1 MNLSRPFILR
11 PVATALLMVAIF
23 LAGAISYFQLPVSA
37 LPEVDYPTIQVLTFY
52 PGASPDVI
60 ASGVTAPL
68 ERQFGEVAGLSQMT
82 STSAGG
88 VSVIVMQF
96 QLSLNIDVAEQ
107 EVQAA
112 INAAQSYLPANLPV
126 PPVYSKSN
134 PADAP
139 VLTLALTSNEMALSK
154 VEDLADTRL
163 APKISQISGV
173 GLVSISG
180 GQKPAVRIQANP
192 TTLASYGI
200 NLEDLRNALTGT
212 SLNAAKGNFDGPSQD
227 YTINAND
234 QLLTSGDYKHVVVAY
249 RNGAPVMLSDVAHV
263 IDGIENTDL
272 AAWVNTT
279 PSVILNIQRQPGA
292 NTIQVVDNIE
302 RLLPQLETGLPR
314 AVHLQ
319 IVNDRTNAIR
329 ASVKDVEFELVLA
342 IALVVLVIFLFLRSL
357 AATVIPSVAVP
368 LSLIGTLGVMYL
380 AGFSLNNLT
389 MMALTIS
396 TGFVVDDAIVMIENI
411 SRYIEE
417 GETPMEAA
425 LKGAGEIGF
434 TILSLTVSLI
444 AVLIPLLFMGD
455 VAGRLFR
462 QFAVTLAVTI
472 VISAFVSLTLTP
484 MMSARLLRY
493 TAPEDQGWFYE
504 VSERFFERLIAFYG
518 RTLRFVLRFQTLT
531 LLVALATI
539 VLTGFLYVT
548 VPKGFFPTQD
558 TGIIQGITQAS
569 ADTSF
574 ESMSAMQQG
583 VAKVLLDDPA
593 VENISSFI
601 GPDGTNTTLN
611 SGRIQID
618 LKSIEDRGL
627 TATQVID
634 RLQPKLDK
642 VPGIKFYMQ
651 PVQDLTVDDRVSRTQ
666 YQYTLEDPN
675 QDELVHVTHDF
686 VRRLQQ
692 LPQLADVVTDQQLGG
707 IAEQLVIDRPT
718 ASRFGVTPQT
728 IDNTLYD
735 AFGQRQINTLYTQVN
750 QYHVILETQ
759 PQFRIDP
766 NKLQDLYVQSAATGG
781 STSAAAGGSNSAG
794 SSSGAGSGT
803 APTPGNALLTPSSTA
818 GVSSPASGSSALASS
833 NVNAT
838 GNAGGTSSTS
848 ALSSI
853 AGGSGAATALSTAS
867 TGGNISSSANTA
879 LGGTTRSG
887 SGTTAAPGA
896 STGGGAAASG
906 AGASSGGSTGI
917 ANPVPLSAF
926 THLVTT
932 NEALSINHQGQ
943 FPAVTVSFNLARG
956 YSLGQALDAINKSIA
971 DEHLPASVVANYQG
985 TAAAFEGSQS
995 NEGLLILAALVTVYI
1010 VLGVLYE
1017 SYIHPVTIL
1026 STLPSAGVGALLAL
1040 ELFHLDLDIVAII
1053 GIILLI
1059 GIVKKNGILIVDFA
1073 LELERHGNKN
1083 ATDSIYQASLLRFRP
1098 ILMTTMAALLSG
1110 IPLAFGTGIG
1120 SELRKPLGVT
1130 IVGGLLFSQVLTLY
1144 TTPVI
1149 YIFFD
1154 NLGERFSRHKI
1165 NHSTIEHANQH
1176 AAEHV

>member
-1 MNLSRPFILR
+1 MNPSRPFILR

-23 LAGAISYFQLPVSA
+23 LAGGISYFQLPVSA

-52 PGASPDVI
+52 PGASPDVV

-112 INAAQSYLPANLPV
+112 INAAQSYLPANLPT

-139 VLTLALTSNEMALSK
+139 VLTLALTSNEMALSS

-192 TTLASYGI
+192 TSLASFGI
-200 NLEDLRNALTGT
+200 NMEDLRNALTGN
-212 SLNAAKGNFDGPSQD
+212 SINSAKGNFDGPSQD
-227 YTINAND
+227 FTINAND
-234 QLLTSGDYKHVVVAY
+234 QLLTSNDYRRVVVAY
-249 RNGAPVMLSDVAHV
+249 RNGAPVMLTDVARV
-263 IDGIENTDL
+263 FDGVENTDL

-292 NTIQVVDNIE
+292 NTIQVVNSIE
-302 RLLPQLETGLPR
+302 ALLPQLETSLPR
-314 AVHLQ
+314 AVHVQ
-319 IVNDRTNAIR
+319 VVSDRTTAIR
-329 ASVKDVEFELVLA
+329 SSVKDVEFELMLS

-357 AATVIPSVAVP
+357 AATIIPSVAVP
-368 LSLIGTLGVMYL
+368 LSLVGTLGVMYL

-417 GETPMEAA
+417 GDPPMEAA
-425 LKGAGEIGF
+425 LKGAEQIGF

-472 VISAFVSLTLTP
+472 VLSAFVSLTLTP
-484 MMSARLLRY
+484 MMSARLLHY
-493 TAPEDQGWFYE
+493 TPPEEQGWFYN
-504 VSERFFERLIAFYG
+504 VSERFFERTIAAYG

-531 LLVALATI
+531 LLVALATL
-539 VLTGFLYVT
+539 VLTAYLYMT

-558 TGIIQGITQAS
+558 TGEIQGITQAS

-574 ESMSAMQQG
+574 ASMSAKQQAI
-583 VAKVLLDDPA
+583 AKALLADPA
-593 VENISSFI
+593 VLNVASFI

-618 LKSIEDRGL
+618 LKPVADRKM

-634 RLQPKLDK
+634 RLGPELAK
-642 VPGIKFYMQ
+642 VAGIKLYMQ
-651 PVQDLTVDDRVSRTQ
+651 PVQDLTVDDRVSRTE

-675 QDELVHVTHDF
+675 KDELIAVTSDF
-686 VRRLQQ
+686 VRRLQK
-692 LPQLADVVTDQQLGG
+692 LPELADVVTDQQLGG
-707 IAEQLVIDRPT
+707 VAERLVIDRAT
-718 ASRFGVTPQT
+718 ASRFGITPST

-735 AFGQRQINTLYTQVN
+735 SFGQRQINTLYTQLN

-759 PQFRIDP
+759 PQFQNDP
-766 NKLQDLYVQSAATGG
+766 NKLNDLYVQSSA
-781 STSAAAGGSNSAG
+781 TSASSSSAGASATAG
-794 SSSGAGSGT
+794 SSSGAGAGT
-803 APTPGNALLTPSSTA
+803 AASPGNALLTPSATA
-818 GVSSPASGSSALASS
+818 GVSSPASSTSALS
-833 NVNAT
+833 T
-838 GNAGGTSSTS
+838 GNVSTTASNASVGSTS
-848 ALSSI
+848 ALSS
-853 AGGSGAATALSTAS
+853 ASNTSATPSVLSSTSSSGS
-867 TGGNISSSANTA
+867 ISSSANTSA
-879 LGGTTRSG
+879 SGTTRASTT
-887 SGTTAAPGA
+887 TTAAEGSA
-896 STGGGAAASG
+896 AGGGGNTG
-906 AGASSGGSTGI
+906 AGSSSGGGTGI

-926 THLVTT
+926 THLQT
-932 NEALSINHQGQ
+932 ESEPLSVNHQGQ
-943 FPAVTVSFNLARG
+943 FPSVTISFNLARG
-956 YSLGQALDAINKSIA
+956 YSLGQALDSINKTIEKA
-971 DEHLPASVVANYQG
+971 NLPPSVVANYQG
-985 TAAAFEGSQS
+985 TAAAFQGSQS
-995 NEGLLILAALVTVYI
+995 NEGLLILAALITVYI

-1059 GIVKKNGILIVDFA
+1059 GIVKKNGIMIVDFA
-1073 LELERHGNKN
+1073 LDAERHQGLN
-1083 ATDSIYQASLLRFRP
+1083 ATESIYQASLLRFRP
-1098 ILMTTMAALLSG
+1098 IMMTTLAALFSG

-1154 NLGERFSRHKI
+1154 NLGERFAGRKP
-1165 NHSTIEHANQH
+1165 NKSTIEHPDQQAAAH
-1176 AAEHV
+1176 A